1 MEFKNET
8 GENAKYRLGS
18 DKSGYDWYTIKPG
31 ETADIPEHIGVELKL
46 TRVEE
51 EPEEVSEVLNN
62 EPSEEDPTDAD
73 ATFQEDTD
81 QEAAEAYKK
90 KLIDIDGIGKKT
102 AEDIMAK
109 YPTEKELKNAIR
121 QGEEIHKRDDVDEAV
136 KETFG
141 E

>member
-1 MEFKNET
+1 MKFKNET
-8 GENAKYRLGS
+8 GENAKYRRGS
-18 DKSGYDWYTIKPG
+18 IKSGYDWFTIKPG
-31 ETADIPEHIGVELKL
+31 DTADIPEHIGDTLNL
-46 TRVEE
+46 TKIEAE
-51 EPEEVSEVLNN
+51 QEEVSEVLNN

-73 ATFQEDTD
+73 AGFLEDP
-81 QEAAEAYKK
+81 EAYKK

-121 QGEEIHKRDDVDEAV
+121 QGDEIHKRDDVDEAV

>member
-18 DKSGYDWYTIKPG
+18 VKSGYDWYSLKPG
-31 ETADIPEHIGVELKL
+31 DTADIPEHIGVELKL

-109 YPTEKELKNAIR
+109 YPTEEVLKLAINN
-121 QGEEIHKRDDVDEAV
+121 GDEIHKRDDVDEAV

>member
-18 DKSGYDWYTIKPG
+18 VKSGYDWYSLKPG
-31 ETADIPEHIGVELKL
+31 DTADIPEHIGVELKL

-73 ATFQEDTD
+73 AGFLEDP
-81 QEAAEAYKK
+81 EAYKK

-109 YPTEKELKNAIR
+109 YPTEEVLKLAINN
-121 QGEEIHKRDDVDEAV
+121 GDEIHKRDDVDEAV